1 MHKND
6 DGTREYRSAR
16 VPQTPRLSIYA
27 TFYLH
32 ARIWHPIVNN
42 KVISIFATLSL
53 SSLTMRMVA
62 ASEMQAFVSCS
73 HVCVFFSFFYMYSF
87 VVVVVVVM
95 LFLCILWAW
104 VGMKKICARPYNRFG
119 FYFTP
124 IFCAGV
130 KSSI

>member
-73 HVCVFFSFFYMYSF
+73 HVCVFFSFFTCT
-87 VVVVVVVM
+87 V
-95 LFLCILWAW
+95 LLLLLLLLCCFSVFFGHGSAW
-104 VGMKKICARPYNRFG
+104 RKYALVRTIGLVFISRQFSVP
-119 FYFTP
+119 
-124 IFCAGV
+124 V
-130 KSSI
+130 